1 MSVACSY
8 GKTPALLVPVLT
20 PFTAG
25 LEVDVPRFTKRC
37 GELLDEGA
45 HGLAVFG
52 TTSEANSLS
61 LDERMSLLE
70 ALVQSGID
78 PAALMPGC
86 GNCAIPDAVKL
97 ASHAVGLGC
106 PGVLIMPPFFYRV
119 PSDEGQLAVFSE
131 IIERV
136 GDDRL
141 RIYLYHFPRMSGMP
155 ITRGLIGM
163 LLGRYPDTIAGVK
176 DSAGVWEE
184 TEAMIREFPG
194 IDIFSGSESFL
205 LRNISAGGAGCIS
218 ATANANA
225 RAIRALIDN
234 CDGAD
239 APGMQEKASKVRS
252 VFEKWPLIPTLKS
265 YFAARGDKG
274 WAAMRP
280 PLLPLSEDEA
290 KGLIQELEST
300 GL

>member
-1 MSVACSY
+1 
-8 GKTPALLVPVLT
+8 
-20 PFTAG
+20 
-25 LEVDVPRFTKRC
+25 
-37 GELLDEGA
+37 
-45 HGLAVFG
+45 
-52 TTSEANSLS
+52 
-61 LDERMSLLE
+61 
-70 ALVQSGID
+70 
-78 PAALMPGC
+78 
-86 GNCAIPDAVKL
+86 
-97 ASHAVGLGC
+97 
-106 PGVLIMPPFFYRV
+106 MPPFFYRV

-163 LLGRYPDTIAGVK
+163 LLERYPDTIAGVK
-176 DSAGVWEE
+176 DSDGVWEE
-184 TEAMIREFPG
+184 TEAMIKEFPG
-194 IDIFSGSESFL
+194 IDIFSGSESLL

-218 ATANANA
+218 ATANANV

-234 CDGAD
+234 CNGAD
-239 APGMQEKASKVRS
+239 AQGMQEKAREVRS
-252 VFEKWPLIPTLKS
+252 VFEKWPLIPALKS

-280 PLLPLSEDEA
+280 PLLPLPEDEA